1 MVLHDHSGLV
11 VGAAAH
17 LLKAG
22 FDSNV
27 AEATTMFLGLQFS
40 VDIGVF
46 PSVLEYDSFIVVS
59 AVNLKE
65 TLLSSLG
72 LVIGDIKTLLGD
84 FPSCSVVFVSRVF
97 VSRQANVVADT
108 LTKFVLTLVSSLFWI
123 DDFPYVLSLCSG

>member
-27 AEATTMFLGLQFS
+27 AEATTMLLGLQFS
-40 VDIGVF
+40 ADIGVS
-46 PSVLEYDSFIVVS
+46 PAVLEHDSFIVVS
-59 AVNLKE
+59 AIKLKE

-84 FPSCSVVFVSRVF
+84 FPSCSVVFVSR
-97 VSRQANVVADT
+97 QANMVADS
-108 LTKFVLTLVSSLFWI
+108 LAKFTLTLVSCLFWI